1 MKKRIVAILGLLV
14 LYSCT
19 NTYPV
24 FCTKYPVSFSCELS
38 KPPFNSLNT
47 LGYFLTV
54 RAKATH
60 DGYIVRFP
68 DGSQQE
74 YLYTEIQN
82 RVFQF
87 GLAGIIIG
95 CPYFAEGTAYA
106 YDLGC
111 PQCDRSSV
119 RLNVSTDGIAS
130 CAVCKSEYNLN
141 NDGISETGSSR
152 PLYRYQTTRN
162 GAYLMIHN

>member
-1 MKKRIVAILGLLV
+1 MMAISYDFLMAPNR
-14 LYSCT
+14 SICI
-19 NTYPV
+19 P
-24 FCTKYPVSFSCELS
+24 KYKIGFFSL
-38 KPPFNSLNT
+38 
-47 LGYFLTV
+47 
-54 RAKATH
+54 
-60 DGYIVRFP
+60 
-68 DGSQQE
+68 
-74 YLYTEIQN
+74 
-82 RVFQF
+82 
-87 GLAGIIIG
+87 G
-95 CPYFAEGTAYA
+95 CPYFDEGTAYA

-162 GAYLMIHN
+162 GTYLMAHN